1 MRFEYSV
8 LNPGTVASLNIGRLE
23 KHILE
28 LRVPATFV
36 VLTLE
41 KAYSEPATI
50 NALK

>member
-1 MRFEYSV
+1 
-8 LNPGTVASLNIGRLE
+8 
-23 KHILE
+23 LE

-50 NALK
+50 NALKWETSVPWCPTFQTNTKIFVMKY